1 MLFLEKNTLKKIAP
15 GVSKMRKITD
25 EGLKLNKLDLVQRPG
40 ESLYH
45 YNIGINK
52 GLTSNIPS
60 LVMMD
65 EVSGFSQQDLLLSED
80 FSNYYGHS
88 NLVFGDFDQDGLEGV
103 VKQISKGFN
112 LNSQIFRGNFAG
124 ASKLGD
130 SLRTTNGVKDHN
142 NKEVQSKID
151 VLKTRRRPK

>member
-1 MLFLEKNTLKKIAP
+1 
-15 GVSKMRKITD
+15 MRKITD

-65 EVSGFSQQDLLLSED
+65 EVSGFSQ
-80 FSNYYGHS
+80 
-88 NLVFGDFDQDGLEGV
+88 
-103 VKQISKGFN
+103 
-112 LNSQIFRGNFAG
+112 
-124 ASKLGD
+124 
-130 SLRTTNGVKDHN
+130 
-142 NKEVQSKID
+142 
-151 VLKTRRRPK
+151 